1 MAKKPQKGNLDHGY
15 LGRHGLDSASDP
27 PDSMW
32 TNPVARIT
40 PAAKA
45 LAATKRL
52 PSVLRKLRFFPTRGM
67 AIPIT
72 PEMRIAAIAMYLRT
86 SAAESSRQASSNSAL
101 WQLVLA
107 IEREMVCKKESFFV
121 ANKQTRKKSIR
132 VYIQ

>member
-15 LGRHGLDSASDP
+15 SGRHGLDSASEP

-72 PEMRIAAIAMYLRT
+72 PEVRIAAIAMYLRT
-86 SAAESSRQASSNSAL
+86 NASESLRQASSNSEL

-107 IEREMVCKKESFFV
+107 IDKEMACKKESFFMG
-121 ANKQTRKKSIR
+121 NKETINSFIDSIEN
-132 VYIQ
+132 